1 MSLGDRI
8 KQSQKVRDDL
18 LRSDFNLKINDLIVR
33 VSNLNLKINDLV
45 ARVSNA
51 EKHIELLYAENK
63 ELKECNCRIGKAIGL
78 SQKQQDQLN
87 SYSKAEYE
95 SQRISYLSP
104 DWHEGHEEQQGYDH
118 YEPDHEDDGK
128 ALASAGFGTDEDYG
142 LYSEDGSDRL

>member
-18 LRSDFNLKINDLIVR
+18 LRSDFNLKINDLI
-33 VSNLNLKINDLV
+33 

-51 EKHIELLYAENK
+51 EKHIELLYKENQ

-87 SYSKAEYE
+87 GY
-95 SQRISYLSP
+95 
-104 DWHEGHEEQQGYDH
+104 HEGHEEQQGYDH

-142 LYSEDGSDRL
+142 SFSEDGSDRLWVTKAD